1 MTDPISLRKIY
12 LFDHLSDERLEE
24 ITRVLRSRELAEGE
38 ILFNL
43 GDPGDELYIVTEG
56 RIAIYAPS
64 GDDPAQGDPIRIF
77 EREEAMGEMALI
89 DHKPRSLSARAL
101 EASRVLALGE
111 EDFRRFVTEDTELAF
126 AVMNGLSD
134 RIRYTTQFLNEVR
147 LWVGRVTHGD
157 YSEAQFLDEVQNWV
171 KTIGESDTPDDRYQD
186 ETLLTLA
193 AEFAQM
199 AAQVKQR
206 EDELRQEIAQ
216 LKIVIDQTKRE
227 EEVKGI
233 TESEFFQSL
242 KERAQALREE
252 DDDDE

>member
-1 MTDPISLRKIY
+1 MTGPISLRKIY
-12 LFDHLSDERLEE
+12 LFDHLSDERLDE
-24 ITRVLRSRELAEGE
+24 IETVLRSRGLAEGE

-56 RIAIYAPS
+56 QIAIYAPS
-64 GDDPAQGDPIRIF
+64 PDDPAQGDPIRIF
-77 EREEAMGEMALI
+77 KREEAMGEMALI

-101 EASRVLALGE
+101 EPSRVLALGE
-111 EDFRRFVTEDTELAF
+111 ADFRRFVADDTELAF

-147 LWVGRVTHGD
+147 LWVGRVTQGD
-157 YSEAQFLDEVQNWV
+157 YSEAQFFDEVQDWV
-171 KTIGESDTPDDRYQD
+171 KTAGQGDEPGVRYQD

-206 EDELRQEIAQ
+206 EDKLREEIAQ
-216 LKIVIDQTKRE
+216 LKIVIDQTQRE

-233 TESEFFQSL
+233 VESDFFQDL
-242 KERAQALREE
+242 KARARQIREE
-252 DDDDE
+252 ADEE